1 MAPEV
6 PARRRGEGGDR
17 LAAEAEVDREVAGP
31 HRWRTGSAR
40 WLTVLFTGV
49 LLPLTV
55 FIVLVDAIG
64 EGEALPVDT
73 ALLMWMQARASPAL
87 DGFFVVVSRFGY
99 EWGVIPLDLLLVAGL
114 LWRRRWRDAAFAAT
128 ALAGAALLNLG
139 SKQLF
144 QRVRP
149 DLWES
154 IAPEST
160 FSFPSGHAMGA
171 MALALTLVLLAW
183 PTRWRHPVVLFAVV
197 FVALVGISRVY
208 LGVHFPSDI
217 LAGWCAA
224 LAWVLGMHLLMYRWR
239 RSGPDG

>member
-1 MAPEV
+1 MASEET
-6 PARRRGEGGDR
+6 ARTHREGGDQ
-17 LAAEAEVDREVAGP
+17 AEAEREVAGP

-40 WLTVLFTGV
+40 RLTVLFTGV

-55 FIVLVDAIG
+55 FIGLVDAID
-64 EGEALPVDT
+64 EAEALPADT
-73 ALLMWMQARASPAL
+73 VLLMWMQARASPAL

-114 LWRRRWRDAAFAAT
+114 LWRRRWRDASFAAT
-128 ALAGAALLNLG
+128 ALGGAALLNLG

-171 MALALTLVLLAW
+171 MALALTLVLLTW
-183 PTRWRHPVVLFAVV
+183 PTRWRHLVVLLAIA

-224 LAWVLGMHLLMYRWR
+224 LVWVLGMHLLMYRGR
-239 RSGPDG
+239 R

>member
-1 MAPEV
+1 MASED
-6 PARRRGEGGDR
+6 PARTHREGGDQ
-17 LAAEAEVDREVAGP
+17 AEVEREVAGP
-31 HRWRTGSAR
+31 HCWRMGSAR

-55 FIVLVDAIG
+55 FIGLVDAID
-64 EGEALPVDT
+64 EAEALPADT
-73 ALLMWMQARASPAL
+73 VLLMWMQARASPAL

-114 LWRRRWRDAAFAAT
+114 LWRRRWRDATFAAT
-128 ALAGAALLNLG
+128 ALGGAALLNLG

-183 PTRWRHPVVLFAVV
+183 PTRWRHLVVLLAIV

-224 LAWVLGMHLLMYRWR
+224 LVWVLGMHLLMYRGR
-239 RSGPDG
+239 G

>member
-1 MAPEV
+1 M
-6 PARRRGEGGDR
+6 
-17 LAAEAEVDREVAGP
+17 
-31 HRWRTGSAR
+31 GSAR

-55 FIVLVDAIG
+55 FIGLVDAID
-64 EGEALPVDT
+64 EAEALPADT
-73 ALLMWMQARASPAL
+73 VLLMWMQARASPAL

-114 LWRRRWRDAAFAAT
+114 LWRRRWRDATFAAT
-128 ALAGAALLNLG
+128 ALGGAALLNLG

-183 PTRWRHPVVLFAVV
+183 PTRWRHLVVLLAIV

-224 LAWVLGMHLLMYRWR
+224 LVWVLGMHLLMYRGR
-239 RSGPDG
+239 G